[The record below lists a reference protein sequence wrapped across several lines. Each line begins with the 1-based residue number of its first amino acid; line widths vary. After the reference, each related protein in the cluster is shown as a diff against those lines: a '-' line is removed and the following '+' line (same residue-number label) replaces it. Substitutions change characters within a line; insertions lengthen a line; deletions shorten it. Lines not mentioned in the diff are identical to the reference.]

1 MNKLTIDVLKAI
13 VLTRLIL
20 KFVNSYDIPVDIVN
34 IPSKGINNKNVNNI
48 KKNKKKLISLGIIH
62 KCIMF
67 INIAYNY
74 AIVNSNLYIYFNFY
88 SFIN

>member
-48 KKNKKKLISLGIIH
+48 KKKQKKT
-62 KCIMF
+62 
-67 INIAYNY
+67 
-74 AIVNSNLYIYFNFY
+74 NFPR
-88 SFIN
+88 NHT